1 MDIYPITAR
10 SLGLYF
16 KVDGNNLERAY
27 KDHLSGFRN
36 WEQASHAEDWVL
48 HPKNIGKRLGIDET
62 MLHKDLMTFLTNK
75 EGHGK
80 RHTLIAA
87 VKGTKASDI
96 INVLMQI
103 PQEQRELV
111 EEVTMDFSD
120 SMFAVVT
127 EAFPNAAIVID
138 CFHIVK
144 RCIEAVDEL
153 RLKAK
158 REAQKAQ
165 NKEKAMFKKKLEQ
178 LVKSRKYY
186 RKKHPKKYKG
196 KKRGRKPQRL
206 NKRFRPTM
214 LANGETVIELLT
226 RSKYLLSV
234 SGEKWTDR
242 QKTRAKILFRMFP
255 KIKEAYTLICSLR
268 SVFSNKSID
277 RGTAKVQ
284 LHEWY
289 QKVSACTLREVKAAR
304 DAIKYKE
311 EEVLNYFINRSTN
324 AHAESLNSKLK
335 GFRAQLRGVQDLP
348 FFMFRASIIFG

>member
-1 MDIYPITAR
+1 
-10 SLGLYF
+10 
-16 KVDGNNLERAY
+16 
-27 KDHLSGFRN
+27 
-36 WEQASHAEDWVL
+36 
-48 HPKNIGKRLGIDET
+48 
-62 MLHKDLMTFLTNK
+62 
-75 EGHGK
+75 
-80 RHTLIAA
+80 
-87 VKGTKASDI
+87 
-96 INVLMQI
+96 MQI
-103 PQEQRELV
+103 PQEQREQV

-144 RCIEAVDEL
+144 RCIEAVEEL

-196 KKRGRKPQRL
+196 KKRGRKSQRL

-255 KIKEAYTLICSLR
+255 KIKDAYTLICSLR

-277 RGTAKVQ
+277 RGTAKVK

-289 QKVSACTLREVKAAR
+289 QKVSVCTLREVKAAR

-335 GFRAQLRGVQDLP
+335 GFRAQLCGVQDLP

>member
-1 MDIYPITAR
+1 MDTYPITAR

-16 KVDGNNLERAY
+16 KLDGNNLERAY
-27 KDHLSGFRN
+27 KDHLSGFRH
-36 WEQASHAEDWVL
+36 WEQASHAENWVL
-48 HPKNIGKRLGIDET
+48 HPENIGKRLGIDET

-96 INVLMQI
+96 VKVLMQI
-103 PQEQRELV
+103 PQERREQV
-111 EEVTMDFSD
+111 EEVTM
-120 SMFAVVT
+120 
-127 EAFPNAAIVID
+127 
-138 CFHIVK
+138 
-144 RCIEAVDEL
+144 
-153 RLKAK
+153 
-158 REAQKAQ
+158 
-165 NKEKAMFKKKLEQ
+165 
-178 LVKSRKYY
+178 
-186 RKKHPKKYKG
+186 
-196 KKRGRKPQRL
+196 
-206 NKRFRPTM
+206 
-214 LANGETVIELLT
+214 
-226 RSKYLLSV
+226 
-234 SGEKWTDR
+234 
-242 QKTRAKILFRMFP
+242 
-255 KIKEAYTLICSLR
+255 TLICSLR

-277 RGTAKVQ
+277 RVTAKVK

-348 FFMFRASIIFG
+348 FFMFRTSMIFG